1 MKLGVGTAFI
11 HFTLLEE
18 PHKMFLHY
26 SAHQNFKCLQVI
38 SNKLL
43 VLIVKRYSYLH
54 EYFTIFIFFY
64 ICIKIFQI
72 PNNNH
77 ILPL

>member
-11 HFTLLEE
+11 HFRLLEE

-43 VLIVKRYSYLH
+43 VLIMKRNIHTYMSISQFLFFFFTYDVSKYS
-54 EYFTIFIFFY
+54 
-64 ICIKIFQI
+64 K
-72 PNNNH
+72 
-77 ILPL
+77 